1 MIMFPDYQESPP
13 SQFQLSRS
21 TQLFRLS
28 QKLLTLISVVPIVW
42 VVDSSILWGR
52 GYAQAQ
58 STQSP
63 RTQPIIPEANSTGT
77 NITIGGGGDRFDITG
92 GAVSR
97 DGTNLFHSFRQF
109 NLDNGQTA
117 NFIATPQIQNILS
130 RMTGNQPSV
139 INGLLQV
146 TGSNANL
153 FLINPAGIV
162 FGNNARLNISG
173 DFTATTA
180 TGIGFGNNNWFDS
193 SGNNNYATLNGNP
206 ESFLFSLTQP
216 GAVINTGN
224 LSLTPGQDL
233 ALVGG
238 AVLNTGN
245 LASSGGNITLMAVP
259 GTSLVR
265 LSQAG
270 YLLSLDIDTRRFFR
284 GGPTPTNL
292 TLEQITPLSLP
303 QLLTGSLEVTGLGI
317 SNLPTLGLSLGSE
330 LPSFNGS
337 TIVSGNLDVSG
348 ALGGNVQILGDR
360 IFMVNGG
367 INASGING
375 GGNVLIGGN
384 FQGQSGTPT
393 ANQTYL
399 DRQSLINAD
408 SLLTGNGGVVI
419 VWSNQGTVFAGNISA
434 RGASQATTAT
444 AAAANGGFVAV
455 SSRESLV
462 YRGRVDVRAA
472 YGDLGTVLLSSQ
484 NMRIGAGEPSETLDS
499 LFTGLTLSELFGD
512 KLPERYRNSLTIS
525 QANLAPESFL
535 GNILFQATNDIT
547 LETLNN
553 DALDFRGG
561 IARTINFLADVDN
574 SGQGSFL
581 MRGNQTIY
589 TGGADL
595 GIQGAGIN
603 LYRLDTT
610 YTPANIFGEF
620 TPTILPQSLP
630 QLPNR
635 EVNEG
640 DSGTVNLVTIGE
652 LNIRDGINTSSVIGA
667 GGRVNSQGNLVN
679 IGGSIDTSSITG
691 NGGAINLNSQLNLN
705 AANLNSSSQ
714 SGNAGAIILNSSR
727 GGINSSSVQATSQS
741 GNGGVVDLA
750 ALESLTLG
758 GINTS
763 SSGGRG
769 GQVILSSQRS
779 GIITGNINTSS
790 LDRDGGTIDLGA
802 ARTVITGNLDT
813 RSRLGNG
820 GNITLSS
827 QQSGLNLG
835 GINTSSSDGNGG
847 IVSLSARGNLLLS
860 GINTRSSEGSGGNI
874 LGNSLEGFI
883 GNNNDLDARGQLSG
897 RIVLSGALGIY
908 SVGGS
913 DFQNSAFNLA
923 NFDNLSGT
931 NTGIYSGR
939 GGGISLTSSNGSI
952 VAERL
957 STNHFTSAS
966 PSDQNGANIQVNAP
980 GNILLRSIDSQ
991 GSPEA
996 VGGGIGGNISLRT
1009 NGSIRITDTFRDN
1022 LGNEASISSAGG
1034 LGGGRI
1040 TLRYG
1045 GDRPTFPF
1053 TIGTATINGTAGV
1066 ITSGTTTL
1074 EPTQVITNGLVAGNI
1089 RINGS
1094 LSIPEPPE
1102 PPEPTPP
1109 PPPRPPRPPR
1119 PTPTPT
1125 SVPVPPNV
1133 PNPPRRPPRP
1143 TPTPEISQAPRPPQ
1157 ASPVG
1162 NGDSNSGN
1170 GETSG
1175 SNPGAIEQINT
1186 LAVRQENEVALG
1198 ALEESFTQEYSRY
1211 FNLGSSRKQ
1220 LSLAETRQI
1229 LGNIETSTG
1238 VRSAIVYVSFID
1250 YQLPAQATN
1259 HQNPQQNPQQG
1270 RGVGVVSPLEN
1281 RNVPNLAS
1289 NAANQANQANHQTKT
1304 ANSVNSTNSISPRS
1318 PVESE
1323 GNLEDPEIANNRD
1336 SQLEIILVTAQ
1347 GEMIRQ
1353 RIPESNRALV
1363 LRIAQEFRSQ
1373 TTNIRN
1379 PSAFLNSSQQ
1389 LYNWFIAPI
1398 DGELQRRGVENLVFI
1413 MDGGMRSL
1421 PLAALHD
1428 GEKFIIERYSIGM
1441 TPSLSL
1447 TSTAY
1452 RDIRNSQ
1459 VLAMGA
1465 ATFPD
1470 QEPLPA
1476 VPTELAVIA
1485 TQLWRGSYFLNGDF
1499 TMNNLRNQ
1507 VKQRDLGIIHLAT
1520 HASFLSGDASKSF
1533 IQLWDS
1539 RLGLDQLRGMGW
1551 HNPQVDLLVLSA
1563 CQTAIGDRQAELG
1576 FAGVAVQSGVRS
1588 AIASLWQVSD
1598 EGTLGLMTEFYS
1610 TLKQSPIKAEA
1621 LRQAQLAMQRG
1632 EVKIVNGELVTGDRR
1647 VPLPP
1652 ELANFKEQDFTH
1664 PYYWSAFTMIGSP
1677 W

>member
-1 MIMFPDYQESPP
+1 MFPDYQEFPKSPP
-13 SQFQLSRS
+13 FQLARS
-21 TQLFRLS
+21 TERLRLS
-28 QKLLTLISVVPIVW
+28 QKLLTLISVVPMIW
-42 VVDSSILWGR
+42 GIDSLIFWKS

-58 STQSP
+58 SIPQSIQAQ
-63 RTQPIIPEANSTGT
+63 RNQPIIPEANSTRT
-77 NITIGGGGDRFDITG
+77 NVTIVGGNTASPVGNRFDITG
-92 GAVSR
+92 GTISG
-97 DGTNLFHSFRQF
+97 DGANLFHSFRQF
-109 NLDNGQTA
+109 NLGNGQTA

-130 RMTGNQPSV
+130 RVTGNQPSV

-162 FGNNARLNISG
+162 FGNNARLNVSG

-180 TGIGFGNNNWFDS
+180 TGVGFGNNNWFYS

-206 ESFLFSLTQP
+206 ESFLFDLTQP

-224 LSLTPGQDL
+224 LSLTSGQDL
-233 ALVGG
+233 ALLGG

-270 YLLSLDIDTRRFFR
+270 YLLSLDIDTRRFSR
-284 GGPTPTNL
+284 GVATPTGSAL
-292 TLEQITPLSLP
+292 AQITPLSLP
-303 QLLTGSLEVTGLGI
+303 RLLTGSAEVTGLGA
-317 SNLPTLGLSLGSE
+317 SNLPLLGLGSE
-330 LPSFNGS
+330 IPSFNGS
-337 TIVSGNLDVSG
+337 TIISGALDVSG

-360 IFMVNGG
+360 IFVVNGE

-384 FQGQSGTPT
+384 FQGGGGTPT
-393 ANQTYL
+393 ASQTYIISL
-399 DRQSLINAD
+399 GSPSENRQSLINAD
-408 SLLTGNGGVVI
+408 SLLTGDGGVVI

-434 RGASQATTAT
+434 RGASQATTAPT
-444 AAAANGGFVAV
+444 GAANGGFVEV

-462 YRGRVDVRAA
+462 YRGRVDVRAT
-472 YGDLGTVLLSSQ
+472 YGDLGTIMVAGQ
-484 NMRIGAGEPSETLDS
+484 NMRIGAGEPSETLDN
-499 LFTGLTLSELFGD
+499 LLTGLNLAELLGD
-512 KLPERYRNSLTIS
+512 KLPERYRNLLTIS
-525 QANLAPESFL
+525 QANLVPESFL

-547 LETLNN
+547 LESLNN
-553 DALDFRGG
+553 NALDFRGG
-561 IARTINFLADVDN
+561 IARTINFIADADN
-574 SGQGSFL
+574 SGRGSFL
-581 MRGNQTIY
+581 MRGNDTIY

-595 GIQGAGIN
+595 GIRGAGIN
-603 LYRLDTT
+603 LYGLDTT
-610 YTPANIFGEF
+610 YAPANISSEF
-620 TPTILPQSLP
+620 TPPMITPLPLLP
-630 QLPNR
+630 RLPNR
-635 EVNEG
+635 DVNEG
-640 DSGTVNLVTIGE
+640 DSGTVNILTIGE
-652 LNIRDGINTSSVIGA
+652 LNIRGGINSSSAIGA
-667 GGRVNSQGNLVN
+667 GGRVNLQGNLVN
-679 IGGSIDTSSITG
+679 VLGSINTSSITG
-691 NGGAINLNSQLNLN
+691 NGGAIGLNSQLNLN
-705 AANLNSSSQ
+705 TTNLNSSSQ
-714 SGNAGAIILNSSR
+714 SGEAGAITLNSSR
-727 GGINSSSVQATSQS
+727 GGINNSGSIQANSQS
-741 GNGGVVDLA
+741 GSGAVVDLA
-750 ALESLTLG
+750 ALEGLNVG
-758 GINTS
+758 GINTN
-763 SSGGRG
+763 SSGGG
-769 GQVILSSQRS
+769 GGNVLLSSQQS
-779 GIITGNINTSS
+779 GITVGNINASS
-790 LDRDGGTIDLGA
+790 LDSNGGTIDLSAAGA
-802 ARTVITGNLDT
+802 LTTGNLDT
-813 RSRLGNG
+813 SSSLGNG

-827 QQSGLNLG
+827 QQAGLNLG
-835 GINTSSSDGNGG
+835 AVNTSSSDGNGG

-860 GINTRSSEGSGGNI
+860 GINTSSREGSGGNI
-874 LGNSLEGFI
+874 IGSSLEGFI

-897 RIVLSGALGIY
+897 RITLRGALGIY

-913 DFQNSAFNLA
+913 DFRSSAFNLA

-931 NTGIYSGR
+931 GTGIFSGQ

-957 STNHFTSAS
+957 STNHLG
-966 PSDQNGANIQVNAP
+966 DGANIQVNAP

-991 GSPEA
+991 GSSNA
-996 VGGGIGGNISLRT
+996 ITGGIGGNISLRT

-1022 LGNEASISSAGG
+1022 FGNDASISSAGG

-1045 GDRPTFPF
+1045 GERPGIPF
-1053 TIGTATINGTAGV
+1053 TIGSASINGTAGAV
-1066 ITSGTTTL
+1066 TSGSTTL
-1074 EPTQVITNGLVAGNI
+1074 EPTQVITNGLVVDNI

-1094 LSIPEPPE
+1094 LAIPEPPE
-1102 PPEPTPP
+1102 PPEVPEPP
-1109 PPPRPPRPPR
+1109 EPPRPPRPPR
-1119 PTPTPT
+1119 PPLPP
-1125 SVPVPPNV
+1125 SPVPPPPKAPILPPQPPQP
-1133 PNPPRRPPRP
+1133 PNLD
-1143 TPTPEISQAPRPPQ
+1143 ISQAPRPPQ

-1162 NGDSNSGN
+1162 NGENGSGN
-1170 GETSG
+1170 VAGADSG
-1175 SNPGAIEQINT
+1175 SNPGAIAQVNT
-1186 LAVRQENEVALG
+1186 LAVQRDNEVALE
-1198 ALEESFTQEYSRY
+1198 ALEEDFTQEYSRH
-1211 FNLGSSRKQ
+1211 FNLDIPRKQ

-1229 LGNIETSTG
+1229 LGNTETSTG

-1250 YQLPAQATN
+1250 SQLPAQATN
-1259 HQNPQQNPQQG
+1259 NQNPH
-1270 RGVGVVSPLEN
+1270 L
-1281 RNVPNLAS
+1281 
-1289 NAANQANQANHQTKT
+1289 AANSANQQTKT
-1304 ANSVNSTNSISPRS
+1304 ANSINSGSSGRAA
-1318 PVESE
+1318 
-1323 GNLEDPEIANNRD
+1323 GNLEDAEMANNRD

-1347 GEMIRQ
+1347 GEMLRR

-1373 TTNIRN
+1373 TTNVRN
-1379 PSAFLNSSQQ
+1379 PRAFLNSSQQ
-1389 LYNWFIAPI
+1389 LYNWLIAPI
-1398 DGELQRRGVENLVFI
+1398 DEELQQRGVENLVFI

-1428 GEKFIIERYSIGM
+1428 GEKFIIDRYSIGM

-1447 TSTAY
+1447 TSTFY

-1485 TQLWRGSYFLNGDF
+1485 TQLWQGSYFLNGDF
-1499 TMNNLRNQ
+1499 TMSNLRNQ

-1598 EGTLGLMTEFYS
+1598 EGTLGLMTEFYT

-1632 EVKIVNGELVTGDRR
+1632 EVKIINGELVTGNQRF
-1647 VPLPP
+1647 PLPP